1 MKPMGII
8 VTQNRMA
15 NIRLSLKKKGKTVVF
30 TNGCFDI
37 IHRGH
42 VEYLAAAKKL
52 GDILIIGLNS
62 DRSVRKLKGPTR
74 PVVTMPDRA
83 IILSHLDMVD
93 YIVEFGSLTP
103 KTLIAK
109 LLPDI
114 LVKGGDYDPDNIV
127 GAKEVKAAGGKV
139 LTIPLVKGRST
150 TSLISKITKL

>member
-1 MKPMGII
+1 MGII
-8 VTQNRMA
+8 VKQNKMA
-15 NIRLSLKKKGKTVVF
+15 KIRQSLRKKRKVVVF

-62 DRSVRKLKGPTR
+62 DRSVRKLKGPNR
-74 PVVTMPDRA
+74 PVVKMPDRA

-93 YIVEFGSLTP
+93 YVVEFGTKTP
-103 KTLIAK
+103 KALISK

-114 LVKGGDYDPDNIV
+114 LVKGGDYNPDNIV
-127 GAKEVKAAGGKV
+127 GAKEVRDAGGRV

-150 TSLISKITKL
+150 TSLISKIRKL

>member
-1 MKPMGII
+1 MGII

-15 NIRLSLKKKGKTVVF
+15 KIRHSLRKKRKIVVF

-42 VEYLAAAKKL
+42 VEYLASAKKL
-52 GDILIIGLNS
+52 GDILVIGLNS
-62 DRSVRKLKGPTR
+62 DSSVKKLKGAKR
-74 PVVTMPDRA
+74 PVMRMPDRA

-93 YIVEFGSLTP
+93 YVVEFGTLTP

-114 LVKGGDYDPDNIV
+114 LVKGGDYDPDDIV

-139 LTIPLVKGRST
+139 LTIPLIKGRST
-150 TSLISKITKL
+150 TSLISKIRKL

>member
-1 MKPMGII
+1 MGII
-8 VTQNRMA
+8 VTQNQMTK
-15 NIRLSLKKKGKTVVF
+15 IRQSLRKKRKIVVF

-52 GDILIIGLNS
+52 GDFLIIGLNS
-62 DRSVRKLKGPTR
+62 DSSVRKLKGAKR
-74 PVVTMPDRA
+74 PVVKMPDRA

-93 YIVEFGSLTP
+93 YVVEFGTLTP

-114 LVKGGDYDPDNIV
+114 LVKGGDYNPDDIV

-150 TSLISKITKL
+150 TSLISKIRKL

>member
-1 MKPMGII
+1 MGIV
-8 VTQNRMA
+8 VTQSKMA
-15 NIRLSLKKKGKTVVF
+15 NIRRSLRKQRKIVVF

-42 VEYLAAAKKL
+42 IEYLAAAKKL

-62 DRSVRKLKGPTR
+62 DRSVRKLKGPNR
-74 PVVTMPDRA
+74 PVVKMPDRA

-93 YIVEFGSLTP
+93 YVVEFGTLTP

-114 LVKGGDYDPDNIV
+114 LVKGGDYQPDNIV
-127 GAKEVKAAGGKV
+127 GAKEVRAAGGKV
-139 LTIPLVKGRST
+139 VTIPLVKGRST
-150 TSLISKITKL
+150 TIIISKISKL

>member
-1 MKPMGII
+1 MGKI
-8 VTQNRMA
+8 VTQDQMVK
-15 NIRLSLKKKGKTVVF
+15 IRRSLKRHGKIVVF

-62 DRSVRKLKGPTR
+62 DRSVRKLKGPNR
-74 PVVTMPDRA
+74 PIIRMPDRA
-83 IILSHLDMVD
+83 IIISHLDMVD
-93 YIVEFGSLTP
+93 YVVEFGTLTP
-103 KTLIAK
+103 KLLISK

-114 LVKGGDYDPDNIV
+114 LVKGGDYNPEDIV

-150 TSLISKITKL
+150 TGLIDIINRL